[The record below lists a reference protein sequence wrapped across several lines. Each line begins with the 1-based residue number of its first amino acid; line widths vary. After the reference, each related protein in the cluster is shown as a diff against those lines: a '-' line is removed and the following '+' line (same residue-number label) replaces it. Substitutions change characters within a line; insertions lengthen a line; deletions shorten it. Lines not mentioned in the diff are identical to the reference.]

1 MLDLTSSDVK
11 GQLIA
16 LRARKIYE
24 KTAGTFKVPLQPWT
38 ELPTG
43 MRQDFEYLA
52 QDTTIIVNR
61 EPCTDEISFWD
72 KGIKPLTTVFWV
84 IVFMFVAFI
93 FGIGQG
99 GKAVERRIRDAQRN
113 RPVAAQIQ
121 AQH

>member
-1 MLDLTSSDVK
+1 MLDLTSATVK
-11 GQLIA
+11 EQLIA
-16 LRARKIYE
+16 LRARKMYE

-61 EPCTDEISFWD
+61 EPSTDEIPFWD
-72 KGIKPLTTVFWV
+72 KGLRPSITAVWV
-84 IVFMFVAFI
+84 IGFMLMSFVF
-93 FGIGQG
+93 GLTQG
-99 GKAVERRIRDAQRN
+99 EKATERRIRAELRN

-121 AQH
+121 AHH